1 MKKVNDSCYE
11 CEFGVFYKIFARRD
25 DSWEFKSKALLK
37 EKDLEFVLKTIRQ
50 LKSVTTLDCS
60 APKI

>member
-25 DSWEFKSKALLK
+25 DSWEFKSKTLLK
-37 EKDLEFVLKTIRQ
+37 EKDLEFVLNAIRE
-50 LKSVTTLDCS
+50 LKSVATLDCS
-60 APKI
+60 APKT